1 MVEEQAGQLSGLLKA
16 REEAEARQLAEA
28 VRQSP
33 VVVVVTDA
41 EGNIQ
46 YANPR
51 FFALTGY
58 TPEEVLGKNT
68 RLFKS
73 GLHTADFYKE
83 LWRTITQGLV
93 WRGIFQNKKKN
104 GEVYWEKASISSVS
118 DLQGKIVS
126 YIAVKE
132 DITATLHQ
140 QAETEKAKLRAERA
154 NQAKSDFLANIS
166 HEIRTPLNAINGYL
180 HLALKTKLTEEQKG
194 YLLRIGEASR
204 TLLDTLNAVLDFS
217 KIEPGRMALESRP
230 FRLQELLAEKAAM
243 VRGLAASKGLRVEVL
258 VDEKM
263 SPVFYGD
270 SLRLGQILLNLL
282 SNAVKFTEKGSIK
295 IRVALLA
302 SGQQGEQLRF
312 AVEDTGIG
320 IAEDARE
327 RIFEA
332 FTQGDNST
340 TRRFGGTGLG
350 LGIAE
355 RLVKLMGGTMTLQ
368 SEVGKGSAFSFV
380 LWLLPAPEVACAN
393 KEGAAEA
400 DLSAVRQ
407 AADLCVL
414 CEQNELYNGLE
425 RLAQLLAD
433 HDGEAL
439 SLFQTLLPQFTACG
453 EGSVE
458 QVTALD
464 QAIRVFDFSAAG
476 RILTKIREGELYGK

>member
-1 MVEEQAGQLSGLLKA
+1 MDEEQVHQATVLPV
-16 REEAEARQLAEA
+16 REETEVRQLAEA

-41 EGNIQ
+41 DGNIQ

-73 GLHTADFYKE
+73 GLHTMEFYKE
-83 LWRTITQGLV
+83 LWTTITQGLV

-104 GEVYWEKASISSVS
+104 GEVYWEKASISSVC
-118 DLQGKIVS
+118 DAQGTIVS

-140 QAETEKAKLRAERA
+140 QAEMEKAKQRAERA

-180 HLALKTKLTEEQKG
+180 HLALKTNLTNEQRD
-194 YLLRIGEASR
+194 YLLRIGEASQ

-217 KIEPGRMALESRP
+217 KIEAGRMVLESRP
-230 FRLQELLAEKAAM
+230 FRLQELLDEKAAM
-243 VRGLAASKGLRVEVL
+243 VRGLAATKGLSIAVF
-258 VDEKM
+258 VDKQA
-263 SPVFYGD
+263 SPGFYGD

-282 SNAVKFTEKGSIK
+282 SNAIKFTDKGGIK
-295 IRVALLA
+295 MRASLLA
-302 SGQQGEQLRF
+302 RGTRGEQLRF
-312 AVEDTGIG
+312 SVEDTGIG

-327 RIFEA
+327 HIFEA

-355 RLVKLMGGTMTLQ
+355 RLVKLMGGAMTLQ
-368 SEVGKGSAFSFV
+368 SEVGKGSEFSFA
-380 LWLLPAPEVACAN
+380 LWLLPAPEVACVNNA
-393 KEGAAEA
+393 EAAQA
-400 DLSAVRQ
+400 DLSAARQ
-407 AADLCVL
+407 ASDIGMA
-414 CEQNELYNGLE
+414 CEQSNFYVRLE

-439 SLFQTLLPQFTACG
+439 SLFKTLLPQFTACG
-453 EGSVE
+453 EGDVE

-476 RILTKIREGELYGK
+476 RILTKIREGEPYVK